1 MASTNRLTELMTMF
15 KGLSFPRTAGEPTII
30 DESFLSVTSQMKRY
44 REIGMRS
51 KEKQGDISWEGK

>member
-15 KGLSFPRTAGEPTII
+15 NGLSYPRTAGEPTII
-30 DESFLSVTSQMKRY
+30 DESFLSVTSQMKRN

-51 KEKQGDISWEGK
+51 KERTR